1 MLTEAKE
8 HVLGQDR
15 QALLISPY
23 KYGNMGSHND
33 HNGSVQHLNVEII
46 DADNNRNDEGVRS

>member
-23 KYGNMGSHND
+23 KYGGMGSHND
-33 HNGSVQHLNVEII
+33 HNGSVQHLSIEMINT
-46 DADNNRNDEGVRS
+46 DDNRNDERVRS